1 MTGLSNIFN
10 VLGIDGEAE
19 ELPASE
25 PQHPQV
31 MEYRCWCAARLGGRA
46 RSGSDSSGKVIHA
59 VWTNTPTGGID
70 FSTAACGAHPGRTS
84 YGFTIQAYDNTS
96 AVTCRACREKLGLK

>member
-19 ELPASE
+19 QAPAE
-25 PQHPQV
+25 PQQQRV
-31 MEYRCWCAARLGGRA
+31 TEYRWRGARLGGRA
-46 RSGSDSSGKVIHA
+46 RSGSDSSGKLVHA
-59 VWTNTPTGGID
+59 VWTNTLVGDID

-84 YGFTIQAYDNTS
+84 YGFTVDGDTTT
-96 AVTCRACREKLGLK
+96 VTCPLCRRKLGLK